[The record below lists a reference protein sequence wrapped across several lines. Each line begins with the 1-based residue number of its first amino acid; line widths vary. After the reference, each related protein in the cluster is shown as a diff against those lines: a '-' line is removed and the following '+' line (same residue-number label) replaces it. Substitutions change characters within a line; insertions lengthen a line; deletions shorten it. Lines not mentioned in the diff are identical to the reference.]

1 MWDEKILKLYIHIYI
16 LTVDSYNINHYI
28 NKMNESEQEQ
38 NDLNQNFDNLMEA
51 TPQLEEQLL
60 EDDMQISHF

>member
-1 MWDEKILKLYIHIYI
+1 
-16 LTVDSYNINHYI
+16 
-28 NKMNESEQEQ
+28 MNESEQEQ